1 VDQNG
6 LAAGAERPNE
16 PRWMPG
22 RGPVLDALL
31 ASIAGDLAGAA
42 CLDLTADA
50 VAASALGARDQAC
63 AIDAEPAMAYGLVV
77 CEARTFA
84 RGMHSL
90 DPLGSMLVFF
100 RRNESTDVAAP
111 HEVVARVRCPEGQW
125 WLVRRRAAEAPP
137 EPPAVSILVVVQDQ
151 VRELAALVGALVD
164 MHAEPTWEL
173 VVVDR
178 GSFDATGELLR
189 HVSGDLQAFRAP
201 RDTSF
206 THAVWLGLLR
216 ARGELIAVLDP
227 DLIPHPGLV
236 AGLRRG
242 ADQFPDA
249 DVFAGPLQSTSDD
262 PPHMLAV
269 RRRIVHVEGDASPN
283 GLAARLGKVKPT
295 LVPAFT
301 ARRA

>member
-1 VDQNG
+1 
-6 LAAGAERPNE
+6 
-16 PRWMPG
+16 MPG

-31 ASIAGDLAGAA
+31 ASIVGDLAGSA
-42 CLDLTADA
+42 CLDLTVDA
-50 VAASALGARDQAC
+50 VAASALGARDLAC
-63 AIDAEPAMAYGLVV
+63 AIDPQTAVAYGLVV
-77 CEARTFA
+77 CDARTFA

-90 DPLGSMLVFF
+90 DPLGSILVFF
-100 RRNESTDVAAP
+100 RRNESTDLAAL

-125 WLVRRRAAEAPP
+125 WLVRPRTAAAPP
-137 EPPAVSILVVVQDQ
+137 EPPAVSIVVVVQDQ
-151 VRELAALVGALVD
+151 VRELAALVGALVEV
-164 MHAEPTWEL
+164 HAEPKWEL

-178 GSFDATGELLR
+178 GSFDATAELLR
-189 HVSGDLQAFRAP
+189 HCSGDLQAFRAP

-206 THAVWLGLLR
+206 TQAVWLGLMR

-227 DLIPHPGLV
+227 DLVPDPGLV
-236 AGLRRG
+236 AGLRHG

-269 RRRIVHVEGDASPN
+269 RRRIVHVDGDASPN
-283 GLAARLGKVKPT
+283 GLASRLGKVKPT

>member
-1 VDQNG
+1 
-6 LAAGAERPNE
+6 
-16 PRWMPG
+16 MPG

-31 ASIAGDLAGAA
+31 ASITGDLAGSA

-50 VAASALGARDQAC
+50 VAAAALGARDLAC
-63 AIDAEPAMAYGLVV
+63 AIDPQPAVAYGLVV
-77 CEARTFA
+77 CDARTFA

-100 RRNESTDVAAP
+100 RRHERTDLADL

-125 WLVRRRAAEAPP
+125 WLVRRRVEEAAP
-137 EPPAVSILVVVQDQ
+137 EPPAVSIVVVVQDQ
-151 VRELAALVGALVD
+151 VRELAVLVGALVD
-164 MHAEPTWEL
+164 VHAEPTWEL

-178 GSFDATGELLR
+178 GSFDATAELLR

-206 THAVWLGLLR
+206 TQAVWLGLQR

-227 DLIPHPGLV
+227 DVVPAPGLV
-236 AGLRRG
+236 AGLRHG

-269 RRRIVHVEGDASPN
+269 RRRIVHVEGDTSPN
-283 GLAARLGKVKPT
+283 GLASRLGRVKPT